1 MDVLI
6 GRDIIM
12 FNGTQ
17 WSSLRLRR
25 LQDLY
30 CSLSRVQGQKEKQ
43 RAIGNWLSI
52 FTNSDDSHGDELL
65 TVVRHYVA
73 KMSKGVISA
82 MHSGWS
88 ERYQGRLKVTPN
100 LPLGAR
106 VMGPW

>member
-1 MDVLI
+1 M
-6 GRDIIM
+6 
-12 FNGTQ
+12 
-17 WSSLRLRR
+17 RLFTAICQGSKDKRR
-25 LQDLY
+25 
-30 CSLSRVQGQKEKQ
+30 SRGQL
-43 RAIGNWLSI
+43 AIGCLSSP
-52 FTNSDDSHGDELL
+52 TVMTVMVNGEGLL